1 MGTKWYPALG
11 TRVDSI
17 PFGVPAN
24 KIFAEYVAILGDDEL
39 AAGAAKI
46 KCMADGFE
54 TSVKLDELVD
64 YFAD

>member
-1 MGTKWYPALG
+1 M
-11 TRVDSI
+11 
-17 PFGVPAN
+17 
-24 KIFAEYVAILGDDEL
+24 L